1 MTHVALA
8 GSSAGIERD
17 VCDVGVLARM
27 IPGGERLVA
36 WWDRERPAAFAAA
49 LAPQEL
55 AQLLLL
61 RAQYDTLLA
70 VTRVA
75 VVSQACS
82 RTELAE
88 LHALR
93 EDLAA
98 DAASLPRPAGTVF
111 VLGEG
116 GLDAS
121 PFATSLFRGETGSL

>member
-36 WWDRERPAAFAAA
+36 WWDHKCPAAFAAT
-49 LAPQEL
+49 LVPQEL

-70 VTRVA
+70 VTWVA

-82 RTELAE
+82 QPELAE
-88 LHALR
+88 LHALH
-93 EDLAA
+93 EDLMA
-98 DAASLPRPAGTVF
+98 DAASLPQPASTVL
-111 VLGEG
+111 VIGEG
-116 GLDAS
+116 NLDAS
-121 PFATSLFRGETGSL
+121 PFATSLFRGDAGSL

>member
-17 VCDVGVLARM
+17 VCDVGVLVRM

-36 WWDRERPAAFAAA
+36 WWDRERPAAFAVA

-61 RAQYDTLLA
+61 RAQHDTLLA

-82 RTELAE
+82 RPELAE
-88 LHALR
+88 LHTLCK
-93 EDLAA
+93 DLTA
-98 DAASLPRPAGTVF
+98 DVTSLPQPASTILV
-111 VLGEG
+111 VGEG
-116 GLDAS
+116 DLDAS

>member
-1 MTHVALA
+1 
-8 GSSAGIERD
+8 
-17 VCDVGVLARM
+17 M
-27 IPGGERLVA
+27 IPGGDRLVA
-36 WWDRERPAAFAAA
+36 WWEREHPAAFAAA

-55 AQLLLL
+55 VQLLLL

-98 DAASLPRPAGTVF
+98 DVASLPQPASTVL
-111 VLGEG
+111 VIGEG
-116 GLDAS
+116 DLDAS
-121 PFATSLFRGETGSL
+121 PSPAGVAVIHYE